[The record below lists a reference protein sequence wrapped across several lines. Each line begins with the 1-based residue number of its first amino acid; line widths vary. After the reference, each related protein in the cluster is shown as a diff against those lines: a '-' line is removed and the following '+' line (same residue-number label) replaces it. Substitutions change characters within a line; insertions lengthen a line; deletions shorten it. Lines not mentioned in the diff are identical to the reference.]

1 MLLFNISFSGIR
13 FLVKMKVKELIP
25 LSNTTKNKINACDVP
40 VLNLSSIELSDK
52 ELSQLSFGLDHSY
65 VVKNKHA
72 KKNLAANFEFLTK
85 TFDSEISIE
94 EKEYFQNILRAYC
107 DIFTK
112 NNYSAEEYT

>member
-1 MLLFNISFSGIR
+1 
-13 FLVKMKVKELIP
+13 MKVKELIA

-72 KKNLAANFEFLTK
+72 KKNLAANFEFLTQ

-94 EKEYFQNILRAYC
+94 EKEYFQNNLRAYC

-112 NNYSAEEYT
+112 NNYSAKEYT